1 MKKEIFG
8 ALVEINLKQL
18 EKDDLHLEGE
28 LPAEELD
35 IPQDDECIELQ
46 ESVHYN
52 LYASLQGRFVLVRG
66 LVRFVLDCEC
76 VRCLNLFR
84 MPVELN
90 FDELLALEGEESVEI
105 KDDSIDLT
113 HYIREDILLA
123 YPQHP
128 LCDEDCDRLPQMP
141 SRKGN
146 KRGAHAESK
155 NSSSAWAELDK
166 LKLD

>member
-18 EKDDLHLEGE
+18 EKDDLHLQGV

-35 IPQDDECIELQ
+35 IPHDDECIELQ
-46 ESVHYN
+46 EQVHYN
-52 LYASLQGRFVLVRG
+52 LHASLQGHFVLIRG

-90 FDELLALEGEESVEI
+90 FNELLALEGEESVEI

-146 KRGAHAESK
+146 KRSAHVESK
-155 NSSSAWAELDK
+155 NSSSTWAELDN